1 MSIFRICASA
11 PDDVALEQRFSDAS
25 TSSAALIP
33 FSAMPDDSSYSKH
46 PLTQP
51 LLAIDGADL
60 LHMAGAGYA
69 WLKQHTHIVNA
80 LNVFPVPDGD
90 TGTNMVLTMHAAW
103 KSAVEVK
110 SESIDAVVQA
120 LAHGAVRGARGN
132 SGVILSQ
139 ILRGWAEI
147 LRGHAVMD
155 VALFAAAM
163 RQGKDTAYKGVM
175 KPVEGTMLTVMREA
189 AEASGHAAAITTDL
203 RFVIET
209 SLVKAQEALANTP
222 NLLPV
227 LKQAGVVDAGGQ
239 GLCYVL
245 EGMAK
250 HLRGEHV
257 LFPDQTAVPAP
268 TPTMAATVVPNA
280 STPNLDALTQTEWGY
295 DIQYLV
301 YNEAVDENAIRQH
314 LLDMGGESVVVG
326 RAGPVLKVHVHS
338 GDPGPFL
345 SYGASLGHL
354 DDIVLENMT
363 LQTLRRKGEWTD
375 GSPLPGSP
383 TAGTDVAARDY
394 GSECPAI
401 VAVVSGEGL
410 RKVFE
415 SLGVCALVSGGQT
428 MNPSTE
434 ELLLAAERLPQDDV
448 IILPNN
454 KNIILAAKQA
464 ATLAAKRLHVIETWS
479 IPQGIA
485 AMLGFN
491 PTVGVEQNV
500 RAMSRSAKNVRTGEV
515 TTAVREVQFDG
526 VRVRPGDI
534 IGLMDDELVCKG
546 ETPNSVVQ
554 QLLDLMNPD
563 GEAEIFTFYF
573 GEPVSVDEAQALRQ
587 QLETSLPNQVIEFLP
602 GGQPHYHYLI
612 SVE

>member
-1 MSIFRICASA
+1 MSMFRICVSA
-11 PDDVALEQRFSDAS
+11 PDEVALEQRFSAAS
-25 TSSAALIP
+25 ASSAALIP
-33 FSAMPDDSSYSKH
+33 SSSMPDDSIHPKH
-46 PLTQP
+46 SLTQP
-51 LLAIDGADL
+51 VLTIDGADL
-60 LHMAGAGYA
+60 LHMAGAAYA

-155 VALFAAAM
+155 VALFATAM

-175 KPVEGTMLTVMREA
+175 RPVEGTMLTVMREA

-203 RFVIET
+203 RFVLET
-209 SLVKAQEALANTP
+209 SLAKAQEALANTP

-257 LFPDQTAVPAP
+257 VFSDVPIAGQA
-268 TPTMAATVVPNA
+268 TPSALTPPMAATVVPNA
-280 STPNLDALTQTEWGY
+280 PSPNLDALTQNEWGY

-301 YNEAVDENAIRQH
+301 YNEVIDENAIRQR

-338 GDPGPFL
+338 ADPGPFL

-363 LQTLRRKGEWTD
+363 LQTLRRKGEWND
-375 GSPLPGSP
+375 GSPLPEASAP
-383 TAGTDVAARDY
+383 DY

-554 QLLDLMNPD
+554 QLLDLMNSD

-573 GEPVSVDEAQALRQ
+573 GEPISVDEAQALRQ